1 MISRLRI
8 FSTLFN
14 EEKKPTFL
22 NWNMSPPFSGSFLF
36 KLFYLFLFI
45 APGYV
50 GEGGVWV
57 FFSHICTLSIALTF
71 RAAEASV

>member
-45 APGYV
+45 VPGYV
-50 GEGGVWV
+50 GGGGVM
-57 FFSHICTLSIALTF
+57 FFFLSYMYSLYCIDF
-71 RAAEASV
+71 